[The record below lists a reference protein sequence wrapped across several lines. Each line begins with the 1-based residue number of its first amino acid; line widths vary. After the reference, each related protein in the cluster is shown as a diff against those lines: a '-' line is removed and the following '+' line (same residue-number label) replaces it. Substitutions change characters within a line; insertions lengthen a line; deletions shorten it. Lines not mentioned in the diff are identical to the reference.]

1 MVYFFK
7 LTEEEI
13 MKKTVSFFLAFI
25 MIFTLCACN
34 NAPLETPVP
43 TPESTEPS
51 YLPTSFRNNGKRTV
65 VHSMP
70 QKIVT
75 AGPNCTEVMCA
86 LGLEDK
92 VVGKCMTNHSKGVL
106 DEYKDAYRS
115 IPTLCEGYPTL
126 DEIVDSGCDFLYAS
140 SWIFD
145 DTLTVKALEDKG
157 IIVYVN
163 EATTYDELWMEIND
177 LNRVFCLEGTGDAV
191 VKAQTDRISAVG
203 EVVKDQQLKKVLV
216 LDSFIGEK
224 VFTAGKA
231 NIETSYIASAGG
243 ANVFGDREKAWD
255 AVTVDDIVAANPDYI
270 IIHDYKGSS
279 FDDKVAALKENSE
292 LKYLDCVRNERF
304 IKLSLENAMPGMRSA
319 VTVETIAQTMF
330 QDLFA
335 EPEPT
340 TTPES

>member
-1 MVYFFK
+1 
-7 LTEEEI
+7 

-34 NAPLETPVP
+34 NEPLETPVP

-126 DEIVDSGCDFLYAS
+126 DEIVDSG
-140 SWIFD
+140 
-145 DTLTVKALEDKG
+145 
-157 IIVYVN
+157 
-163 EATTYDELWMEIND
+163 
-177 LNRVFCLEGTGDAV
+177 
-191 VKAQTDRISAVG
+191 
-203 EVVKDQQLKKVLV
+203 
-216 LDSFIGEK
+216 
-224 VFTAGKA
+224 
-231 NIETSYIASAGG
+231 
-243 ANVFGDREKAWD
+243 
-255 AVTVDDIVAANPDYI
+255 
-270 IIHDYKGSS
+270 
-279 FDDKVAALKENSE
+279 
-292 LKYLDCVRNERF
+292 
-304 IKLSLENAMPGMRSA
+304 
-319 VTVETIAQTMF
+319 
-330 QDLFA
+330 
-335 EPEPT
+335 
-340 TTPES
+340 